1 MTNQPISHYPILLL
15 AGFMSMPTSDPPFPP
30 GLPALSWAG
39 LLLDQLPEALFVLNP
54 QHQVLFWNRACARL
68 TGLSAEEVTQTD
80 RHREAFSSER
90 LPTLADLL
98 LDRQIE
104 RLPDLYPHAVSTRFS
119 ADNVRIDHWC
129 SFRSGERRYLAT
141 QATLL
146 CDPSGTILAAVQTHR
161 DRTAPRFSEEKLA
174 ESEARLA
181 AILGSSMD
189 ALLSFR
195 RDLRLELF
203 NRAAERLFGVD
214 RANALGRRADSF
226 LSPQSRRLFARFL
239 ALCQPEPGA
248 DAVWIPEGLHGLRES
263 GEEFPLEA
271 TLTASRVG
279 ENPLF
284 TLSIRDVGALRQAQ
298 HAILRLRL
306 EKDYLHERL
315 RQEEDFGEFLTDSPN
330 VRELLREVEQVAP
343 TDTTV
348 LLQGETGTGKELMAR
363 AIHQRS
369 RRSESILVSVNC
381 AALPS
386 ALIESELF
394 GHEKGAFTGAV
405 QERKGRFE
413 LADQGTLFL
422 DEIGEL
428 PLSTQAKL
436 LRVLQGGEFERVGG
450 SRTLRADVRLVAAT
464 NRCLEQDV
472 QAGRFR
478 ADLFY
483 RIHVFPVQIPALRER
498 PRDIPLLANF
508 FLRRFASKL
517 GKPAITFAPGIM
529 DRLLSYPWPGNV
541 RELQNVIERAVILS
555 RSPLV
560 NVDFLTGSAP
570 TAPTLLAPLPHRL
583 QEIEQ
588 RQILEALKQCRWRIA
603 GPRGAAA
610 RLGLHPNTLRFRM
623 KKFGLF
629 APDTTPK

>member
-1 MTNQPISHYPILLL
+1 MTTSDRALPPEAPTFPWADLLL
-15 AGFMSMPTSDPPFPP
+15 E
-30 GLPALSWAG
+30 
-39 LLLDQLPEALFVLNP
+39 QLPEALFILDP
-54 QHQVLFWNRACARL
+54 RHRVLFWNRACAQM

-80 RHREAFSSER
+80 RHREAFSAER

-98 LDRQIE
+98 IDRQLE
-104 RLPDLYPHAVSTRFS
+104 RLPEFYPTAIPTRFS

-146 CDPSGTILAAVQTHR
+146 SDPSGTILAAVQTHR

-181 AILGSSMD
+181 GILGSSMD

-203 NRAAERLFGVD
+203 NRAAERLFGVP
-214 RANALGRRADSF
+214 RARALGRRADSF
-226 LSPQSRRLFARFL
+226 LAPRSRRLFARFL
-239 ALCQPEPGA
+239 SLCRPERDAG
-248 DAVWIPEGLHGLRES
+248 AVWIPEGFSGLRES

-279 ENPLF
+279 QDPLF
-284 TLSIRDVGALRQAQ
+284 TLSIRDVGALRRAQ

-315 RQEEDFGEFLTDSPN
+315 CQAQDFGEFLTDSPN

-348 LLQGETGTGKELMAR
+348 LLQGETGTGKELLAR

-369 RRSESILVSVNC
+369 SRKDAILVSVNC
-381 AALPS
+381 AALPPE
-386 ALIESELF
+386 LVESELF

-428 PLSTQAKL
+428 PLPTQAKL

-450 SRTLRADVRLVAAT
+450 SRTLTADVRLVAAT
-464 NRCLEQDV
+464 NRCLERDV

-498 PRDIPLLANF
+498 PPDIPLLANF

-517 GKPAITFAPGIM
+517 GKPAMTFAPGAM
-529 DRLLSYPWPGNV
+529 ERLRSYPWPGNV

-555 RSPLV
+555 RGPLV
-560 NVDFLTGSAP
+560 EIDFLTGSATP
-570 TAPTLLAPLPHRL
+570 APSPLAPLPHHL

-588 RQILEALKQCRWRIA
+588 RQILKALEQCRWRIS
-603 GPRGAAA
+603 GPQGAAA
-610 RLGLHPNTLRFRM
+610 LLGLHPNTLRFRM

-629 APDTTPK
+629 FPHSMSK